1 VGPTENPKQ
10 TDVLGIFQL
19 FIKKC
24 GDLGNGQAIF
34 QLSTNNVTVKAGTK
48 ERRKAFRVNTN
59 SRELVHS
66 GKGFGLVLID
76 QCNSIEIA
84 TRAKGNSEVGK

>member
-1 VGPTENPKQ
+1 VGATENPTQ

-19 FIKKC
+19 FAKEC
-24 GDLGNGQAIF
+24 GDLGNGQAVF
-34 QLSTNNVTVKAGTK
+34 QLNTNNVTVKVGTK
-48 ERRKAFRVNTN
+48 ERRKALRVNTN
-59 SRELVHS
+59 SCELVHS

>member
-1 VGPTENPKQ
+1 
-10 TDVLGIFQL
+10 L
-19 FIKKC
+19 FVKKC

-34 QLSTNNVTVKAGTK
+34 QLSTSNVTVKAGTK
-48 ERRKAFRVNTN
+48 ERRKTFRMNTN

-76 QCNSIEIA
+76 QCNSIKIA
-84 TRAKGNSEVGK
+84 TRAKWNSEVGK